1 MAQEIDGVRLPFVPI
16 GGVNGLSSTP
26 QLVQPGGKSF
36 DEVLRGE
43 LDRLKFSHHA
53 QTRLES
59 RNIQLS
65 DADVKQLADAVDQAS
80 QKGSQDSLVVMKNV
94 AYIVNVKNRTVVTA
108 VDGDNL
114 NENVFTNIDSA
125 VLVKTP
131 NYASQQS

>member
-1 MAQEIDGVRLPFVPI
+1 MAQEIDGVRIPFVPI
-16 GGVNGLSSTP
+16 GGVEGLRSTP
-26 QLVQPGGKSF
+26 TVNQPGGKSF

-43 LDRLKFSHHA
+43 LDRLKFSNHA

-59 RNIQLS
+59 RNIHLS
-65 DADVKQLADAVDQAS
+65 EDDVKNLADAVDQAS
-80 QKGSQDSLVVMKNV
+80 QKGSQDSLVIMKNV

-125 VLVKTP
+125 VLVKAQ
-131 NYASQQS
+131 NFASQQ